1 RIMGR
6 PRALVTVLAGAL
18 LLAGCASGP
27 SQVGAAVI
35 FKDRSL
41 SVNDVQGLIDK
52 AVREQPYAQKLASEH
67 KLDLIG
73 REIVRQQVVHELLTA
88 AAPQLNTAASDPLIA
103 QALSQD
109 PFGQPVGAD
118 VSDQASAVTAVVHS
132 VRDHREAVT
141 DLVQQRVLAA
151 QTIPKLSVTLD
162 YIPVQAGDPA
172 SGRAQAVDMAQQ
184 FAAAPDGI
192 QKYAQKSGQQSRNLK
207 LAAIQDPVNAGTA
220 VFGAPVNSA
229 IAVQVTG
236 DQGPFWI
243 AAVIR
248 ARADNQQV
256 ATDQTQQPTSE
267 QLDTIG
273 IRLLQPYLDQIGLRV
288 NPRYGVWDVVGMN
301 LAPNQAAIQ

>member
-1 RIMGR
+1 RHRRQASIGSPTTPHQRPRWTTSGPCSRRYARRTGCGIAVWGRGYERVCAVMRIMGR

-172 SGRAQAVDMAQQ
+172 SGRAQAVDMAQPL
-184 FAAAPDGI
+184 AAA
-192 QKYAQKSGQQSRNLK
+192 
-207 LAAIQDPVNAGTA
+207 
-220 VFGAPVNSA
+220 
-229 IAVQVTG
+229 
-236 DQGPFWI
+236 
-243 AAVIR
+243 
-248 ARADNQQV
+248 
-256 ATDQTQQPTSE
+256 
-267 QLDTIG
+267 
-273 IRLLQPYLDQIGLRV
+273 
-288 NPRYGVWDVVGMN
+288 
-301 LAPNQAAIQ
+301 